1 MPTFFKANENLD
13 TQEQI
18 LPVGRMKL
26 CLVHSSLLV
35 KVLLLNN
42 SFVYAIHLNQ
52 FFEIFETLS
61 VLIVFFLCLE
71 YIMCLF

>member
-13 TQEQI
+13 TQKQI

-42 SFVYAIHLNQ
+42 YFVYAIPLNQ

-61 VLIVFFLCLE
+61 VLSFFFLCLE